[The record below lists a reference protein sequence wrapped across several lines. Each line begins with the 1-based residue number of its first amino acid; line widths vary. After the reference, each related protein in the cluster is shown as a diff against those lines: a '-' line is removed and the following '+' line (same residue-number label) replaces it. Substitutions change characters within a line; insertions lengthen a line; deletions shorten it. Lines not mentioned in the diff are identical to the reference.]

1 MVRQG
6 LLIFDGQ
13 CLPSRSTCI
22 CNEPKIHG
30 NFVRLHVC
38 LNVGGIDL
46 LHVVD
51 ALDVDPHV
59 GAEDVDAGEL
69 WVALAVVAR
78 GWGATNQLFGRSGS

>member
-1 MVRQG
+1 M
-6 LLIFDGQ
+6 
-13 CLPSRSTCI
+13 
-22 CNEPKIHG
+22 
-30 NFVRLHVC
+30 C
-38 LNVGGIDL
+38 LNVGGVDL

-78 GWGATNQLFGRSGS
+78 GWGVNRQLFGRSGS